1 MKELNTVLSY
11 AMVHQYSFV
20 QKIKINILA
29 SKKISK
35 VSLKVQ
41 GSL

>member
-1 MKELNTVLSY
+1 MKELNTALSY

-20 QKIKINILA
+20 QKTKINILA

-35 VSLKVQ
+35 VSVKV
-41 GSL
+41 